1 MALFKILKG
10 NSSNLPSKL
19 TEGYCYVTQDNG
31 KFYIDVTGT
40 KRIVLNSETADGVP
54 HALISK
60 GTTATTAANDIYGI
74 VGVDSGNRIFT
85 RVIANL
91 HTGSKTLVDG
101 MIIAI
106 RLPVAGKDSGV
117 GLSIDGGATYHP
129 LTYGSTN
136 RLTSHFSTGTSML
149 LMYDANGNCSVFG
162 TSAGATATS
171 AANIQGVWRVLNLW
185 TDGNTYTSAFCSTAA
200 ATAAK

>member
-10 NSSNLPSKL
+10 DSSNLPSKL

-54 HALISK
+54 HALINK

-106 RLPVAGKDSGV
+106 RLPVAGKESGV
-117 GLSIDGGATYHP
+117 GLSIDGGITYHP
-129 LTYGSTN
+129 LAYGSAYK
-136 RLTSHFSTGTSML
+136 LTSHFSTGSAIL
-149 LMYDANGNCSVFG
+149 LMYDASSSCSVYG
-162 TSAGATATS
+162 TSTGAPSTS
-171 AANIQGVWRVLNLW
+171 AVNIKGVWRVLNLW
-185 TDGNTYTSAFCSTAA
+185 TDGNTYTSAYCGTAA